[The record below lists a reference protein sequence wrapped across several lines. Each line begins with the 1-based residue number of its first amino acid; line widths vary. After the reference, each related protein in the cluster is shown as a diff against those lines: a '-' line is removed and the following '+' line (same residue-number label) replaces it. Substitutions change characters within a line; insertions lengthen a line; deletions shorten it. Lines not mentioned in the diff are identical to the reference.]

1 MVIHYVLNVV
11 NLIVLGKLA
20 VEDIRY
26 LSISLLET
34 LTYLSGGIIYGLL
47 RMDVFDLVL
56 SIIPGIFLLFLAYIT
71 NQKIGYGD
79 ALIILANGLWLGSST
94 SAIAIFISMLL
105 ILTVSLVIIFVYGF
119 IKKKAIKDMKIACVP
134 FIFAGTMAAHFV

>member
-105 ILTVSLVIIFVYGF
+105 ILTVSLVIIFIYGF
-119 IKKKAIKDMKIACVP
+119 IKKKAINDMKIACVP
-134 FIFAGTMAAHFV
+134 FIFAGTMAAQFM

>member
-20 VEDIRY
+20 VEDIRS

-34 LTYLSGGIIYGLL
+34 LLYLLCGIIYGLL
-47 RMDVFDLVL
+47 RMDVFDLVF

-105 ILTVSLVIIFVYGF
+105 ILTVSLVMIFIYGF
-119 IKKKAIKDMKIACVP
+119 IKKKAINDMKIACVP
-134 FIFAGTMAAHFV
+134 FIFAGTIAAQFM